1 MKDNVRKN
9 FLSEENFMLAWNRI
23 LTSSH
28 GSVKEGV
35 YFEKL
40 GSDIK
45 NNIKILSDKIKNKT
59 YNPEKPA
66 KKYIPKRDVTL
77 RAITVLSVEDRL
89 VYQAMANLIARKSW
103 ADLRLFVNKSTF
115 GHIPNV
121 NQDKYALRHW
131 KTQFEKFKKS
141 FKNSVEEGK
150 RWIVEADVSSYYRS
164 LDHRVLRRVLED
176 YIDCDEFIEL
186 FLRCIRR
193 WATHEGDSRLSSGIP
208 QGYEASDF
216 VSTLY
221 LLGLDKKLLRSYRYI
236 RYVDDIRICCEE
248 RDEARGALARLD
260 RELKKVSLT
269 AQTKKTS
276 IRRVDNFDNEERKI
290 NKDLSRIDR
299 QIEDGNDKSDEL
311 KEKFFDAKAK
321 IREDKREAE
330 TELKFTINRL
340 GKDSTVRNVVIELMD
355 EMPWMS
361 ETIARYLSKF
371 EGGQK
376 VISMLK
382 EEVKNH
388 RVYVKYITD
397 CLRAL
402 SSVAKSKEYTDICR
416 RWIVQ
421 SDKWPLRLAA
431 VNSLR
436 GDTRVPILFSDALD
450 DEPNHLVRQSMLV
463 ALVRQG
469 AQEKNRGQ
477 VTKWISTA
485 LDDEAV
491 SVKLLGVWLY
501 NQYPSVQLEELN
513 LKSPLG
519 SYERLI
525 PEIDESSATIPCYL
539 RRQLKE
545 RYGVNIEGRVSF
557 KKFFSDY
564 DGAVKKMNRAMSSF
578 GSNPD
583 GYIAYINSLNHQIA
597 IELGDRVGVGV
608 PKDQF
613 SNFISSGDFRNEF
626 PAVHAGFLKCNKVRR
641 KAPNIHPIEKGSGEW
656 TSEISFKERDR
667 VKKYLESSYQEFTD
681 RVVDFQS

>member
-1 MKDNVRKN
+1 MKDDVRRN
-9 FLSEENFMLAWNRI
+9 FLSEENFMLAWRRI

-28 GSVKEGV
+28 GSVKKGI

-40 GSDIK
+40 GSGIK
-45 NNIKILSDKIKNKT
+45 NNIKVLSDKIENKT

-66 KKYIPKRDVTL
+66 KKYIPKRDGTL

-89 VYQAMANLIARKSW
+89 VYQAMANLIAKKSW
-103 ADLRLFVNKSTF
+103 TDLKLLANKSTF
-115 GHIPNV
+115 GNIPNV
-121 NQDKYALRHW
+121 DKNKYALRHW
-131 KTQFEKFKKS
+131 KPQFKKFKKS
-141 FKNSVEEGK
+141 FKDSVEGGK

-164 LDHRVLRRVLED
+164 IDHRVLRRVLED
-176 YIDCDEFIEL
+176 YIDCGEFIDL

-193 WATHEGDSRLSSGIP
+193 WSTHEGDSRLSSGIP

-216 VSTLY
+216 VSTIY
-221 LLGLDKKLLRSYRYI
+221 LLGLDKKLLKIYSYI
-236 RYVDDIRICCEE
+236 RYVDDIRICCKN
-248 RDEARGALARLD
+248 RDGARGALAKLD
-260 RELKKVSLT
+260 RELKKLSLT
-269 AQTKKTS
+269 TQTKKTS
-276 IRRVDNFDNEERKI
+276 IRRVSDFGNEERKI
-290 NKDLSRIDR
+290 DKDLSRIDK

-311 KEKFFDAKAK
+311 KERFFEAKAK
-321 IREDKREAE
+321 INDDKREAE

-340 GKDSTVRNVVIELMD
+340 NKDSTVRNVVIQLLD
-355 EMPWMS
+355 EMPWIS

-371 EGGQK
+371 EGDPK
-376 VISMLK
+376 VIGILK
-382 EEVKNH
+382 EEVNNH

-402 SSVAKSKEYTDICR
+402 SSVAESNEYKDICR
-416 RWIVQ
+416 KWIVQ

-436 GDTRVPILFSDALD
+436 GDTQVPILFSDALG

-463 ALVRQG
+463 ALIRQG

-513 LKSPLG
+513 LQSPLG

-525 PEIDESSATIPCYL
+525 PEIDESSATTPCYL

-557 KKFFSDY
+557 KNFFTDY

-578 GSNPD
+578 GVNPD
-583 GYIAYINSLNHQIA
+583 GYVAYINSLNHQIA
-597 IELGDRVGVGV
+597 IELGERVGVSV

-613 SNFISSGDFRNEF
+613 SNFISSGDFRSEF
-626 PAVHAGFLKCNKVRR
+626 PAVHAGFLKCNEVRR

-656 TSEISFKERDR
+656 TSEVSFKERDR
-667 VKKYLESSYQEFTD
+667 VKKYLKSSYQEFTD

>member
-1 MKDNVRKN
+1 MKDDIKRY
-9 FLSEENFMLAWNRI
+9 FLSEANFMLAWRRV

-45 NNIKILSDKIKNKT
+45 NNIKILLDKIENKT

-66 KKYIPKRDVTL
+66 KKYIPKRDGTL

-89 VYQAMANLIARKSW
+89 VYQAMANLIAKKSW
-103 ADLRLFVNKSTF
+103 TDLRLLADKSTF

-121 NQDKYALRHW
+121 NKSKYALRHW
-131 KTQFEKFKKS
+131 KLQFEKFKKQ
-141 FKNSVEEGK
+141 FKKNVKEGR

-164 LDHRVLRRVLED
+164 IDHRVLRRILGN
-176 YIDCDEFIEL
+176 YIDCDEFIDL

-193 WATHEGDSRLSSGIP
+193 WSTHEGDSHLSSGVP

-216 VSTLY
+216 LSTIY
-221 LLGLDKKLLRSYRYI
+221 LLSLDKKLLRNYRYI
-236 RYVDDIRICCEE
+236 RYVDDIRICCEK
-248 RDEARGALARLD
+248 RNVARGALARLD
-260 RELKKVSLT
+260 RELKKLSLT

-276 IRRVDNFDNEERKI
+276 IRRVDDFDSEERKVD
-290 NKDLSRIDR
+290 KDLSRIDR
-299 QIEDGNDKSDEL
+299 EIEDGDDKSDEL
-311 KEKFFDAKAK
+311 KEKFFEAKAK
-321 IREDKREAE
+321 INEDKREAE

-340 GKDSTVRNVVIELMD
+340 GKDSTVRNVVIELLD

-371 EGGQK
+371 EGDPK
-376 VISMLK
+376 VIDVLR
-382 EEVKNH
+382 EEVGNH

-397 CLRAL
+397 CLRVL
-402 SSVAKSKEYTDICR
+402 SSVAESNEYTDICR
-416 RWIVQ
+416 KWIVQ

-501 NQYPSVQLEELN
+501 NQYPSVELEELN
-513 LKSPLG
+513 LQSPLG

-525 PEIDESSATIPCYL
+525 PEIDESSATTPCYL

-557 KKFFSDY
+557 KNFFTDY

-583 GYIAYINSLNHQIA
+583 GYMAYINSLNHQIA
-597 IELGDRVGVGV
+597 IDLGERVGVSV

-613 SNFISSGDFRNEF
+613 SNFISSGNFRNEF
-626 PAVHAGFLKCNKVRR
+626 PAIHAGFLKCNKVRR

-656 TSEISFKERDR
+656 TSEVSFKERDR
-667 VKKYLESSYQEFTD
+667 VKKYLESSYQEFAD